1 MSLSRM
7 DSDPSALSTRR
18 PVCSLTPASTI
29 AEAAAQ
35 LRATG
40 ESTAVVTRRGEP
52 VGLVGADA
60 VRDAV
65 RTGRSEAPLA
75 SLIDRVVVRVDPYE
89 DVRGTLQR
97 FIDSAWDWLEWPG
110 RAGPGRCGPLGS
122 GVPLNR
128 RR

>member
-1 MSLSRM
+1 M
-7 DSDPSALSTRR
+7 

-75 SLIDRVVVRVDPYE
+75 SLIDRIVVRVDPDE

-97 FIDSAWDWLEWPG
+97 FINAGWDWLLWRG
-110 RAGPGRCGPLGS
+110 RARGRS
-122 GVPLNR
+122 S
-128 RR
+128 

>member
-1 MSLSRM
+1 M
-7 DSDPSALSTRR
+7 DSDPRALGLRV

-40 ESTAVVTRRGEP
+40 SRTAVVMRRGEP
-52 VGLVGADA
+52 MGLVGEEA
-60 VRDAV
+60 VLDAV

-75 SLIDRVVVRVDPYE
+75 SLIDRVVVRVDPHE

-97 FIDSAWDWLEWPG
+97 FNDAAWDWLLLERRP
-110 RAGPGRCGPLGS
+110 RAGGCDPLADGDRTGGRSPRS
-122 GVPLNR
+122 
-128 RR
+128 